1 MKTIRDVKAE
11 LECILANN
19 TGSDGFQLV
28 KSIRIV
34 LAGINNSVEK
44 MYNKEEQYKEN
55 C

>member
-19 TGSDGFQLV
+19 TGFDGYQV
-28 KSIRIV
+28 IESIRIV
-34 LAGINNSVEK
+34 LAGINNSVEE
-44 MYNKEEQYKEN
+44 MDNKEEQYKE

>member
-11 LECILANN
+11 IECILANN
-19 TGSDGFQLV
+19 AGSDGFQLI

-34 LAGINNSVEK
+34 LAGINNSVEE
-44 MYNKEEQYKEN
+44 MDGKEKKE

>member
-19 TGSDGFQLV
+19 TGSDGFQLI

-34 LAGINNSVEK
+34 LAGINNSVEE
-44 MYNKEEQYKEN
+44 MGSKEEQYKEG
-55 C
+55 

>member
-28 KSIRIV
+28 KSTRIV
-34 LAGINNSVEK
+34 LAGINNFIEE
-44 MYNKEEQYKEN
+44 MDNKEEEVYKEG
-55 C
+55 